1 VPTIG
6 TKGEKMRVHT
16 AVARALRENG
26 VETIFGLIGD
36 GNMFYVLDFVEREQG
51 QYVGAVLEGGAVSMA
66 DSYARVS
73 GKVGLASVTHGPG
86 AANTVNALVEAVR
99 ANTPLILI
107 TADTPARRGDPQA
120 IDLRA
125 LFSGTGADFHRVMS
139 SEHVVDDIALCL
151 ARTAATRRPIV
162 LDIPID
168 IQNQEVEYQTQG
180 LRGAEPQALRP
191 DEGALDQAL
200 GILGSARRPLIL
212 AGRGAVLSGA
222 GPALATL
229 ADLLGAPLAT
239 TASAKDMFNGH
250 PYNLGIMGNYGLPW
264 ALDVM
269 AKADCV
275 AVFGA
280 GLNRNTTVGGDLL
293 RGRALIHCD
302 TDPSLVTP
310 YSPTA
315 VSVLGD
321 VKATAETMA
330 ELLREAGLEPQPFR
344 RSQLGDGVLDQ
355 DPRTDF
361 ADKSTNETLDVR
373 TAMIELDR
381 LLPDERIVVTDGGRF
396 MAVPW
401 RYLHVK
407 EARNFV
413 HTVAWA
419 SIGLGVAASIGAAVA
434 DPSRLTVGVAGD
446 GGTMMG
452 IVELSTAVRLQI
464 PFVLV
469 VVNDGAYGAEYGK
482 LEARGFSGKNS
493 FVDWPDFADVARALG
508 CDGVTVRT
516 VEELRQAASLTTDL
530 RRPLLIDIRADP
542 SLDPRG

>member
-1 VPTIG
+1 
-6 TKGEKMRVHT
+6 MRGHA

-36 GNMFYVLDFVEREQG
+36 GNMFYVLDFIEREQG
-51 QYVGAVLEGGAVSMA
+51 AYVGAVAEGGAVSMA
-66 DSYARVS
+66 DGYAKVS
-73 GKVGLASVTHGPG
+73 GKVGVASVTHGPG
-86 AANTVNALVEAVR
+86 AANTVNALLESVK
-99 ANTPLILI
+99 ANTPLLLI
-107 TADTPARRGDPQA
+107 TADTPARRGDPQS
-120 IDLRA
+120 IDIRA
-125 LFSGTGADFHRVMS
+125 LFGGTGAEVHRVMS
-139 SEHVVDDIALCL
+139 SDHLVDDVALCL
-151 ARTAATRRPIV
+151 ARTMATRKPIV

-168 IQNQEVEYQTQG
+168 IQNEDVDYQAQG
-180 LRGAEPQALRP
+180 LRGPEPQALRP
-191 DEGALDQAL
+191 DDDALDQAL

-275 AVFGA
+275 AAFGA
-280 GLNRNTTVGGDLL
+280 GLNRNTTVGGDLI

-302 TDPSLVTP
+302 VDPSTVTP

-321 VKATAETMA
+321 AKATAEAMV
-330 ELLREAGLEPQPFR
+330 EQLREAGLEPQSFR
-344 RSQLGDGVLDQ
+344 TSQLGDGVLDQ
-355 DPRTDF
+355 DPCTDF
-361 ADKSTNETLDVR
+361 TDLSTRETLDVR

-381 LLPDERIVVTDGGRF
+381 LLPKKRVVVTDGGRF

-401 RYLHVK
+401 RYLHVE
-407 EARNFV
+407 EARHFV

-419 SIGLGVAASIGAAVA
+419 SIGLGVAGSVGAAVA
-434 DPSRLTVGVAGD
+434 EPDRLTVGVAGD
-446 GGTMMG
+446 GGAMMG
-452 IVELSTAVRLQI
+452 IIELSTAVRHQV
-464 PFVLV
+464 PLV
-469 VVNDGAYGAEYGK
+469 MVIVNDGAYGAEFGK
-482 LEARGFSGKNS
+482 LEARGYSGKSS
-493 FVDWPDFADVARALG
+493 FVDWPDFAEVARSLG
-508 CDGVTVRT
+508 ADGVTVRT

-530 RRPLLIDIRADP
+530 HRPLLIDIRADP
-542 SLDPRG
+542 ALDPRD